1 MMMRSMLWGQPVRRW
16 QDRLRPNFWD
26 LVAFPLLFGLLAM
39 ILVGAGG
46 MTKPFDLGEPQTI
59 SLDPVNLPYYALR
72 TVLRMLIALGVSFL
86 FTLIYAAAAAKSRMA
101 EKILIPILDILQSI
115 PILSFLTITV
125 TGWIAL
131 FPGSLLGPECAAI
144 FAIFTS
150 QAWNMTF
157 SLYQSLRTVPL
168 DLQEAARMYH
178 VGPWGRF
185 WKLELP
191 HAMPQLVWNM
201 MMSVSGGWF
210 FVVAAEAFSV
220 SGQNIALPGV
230 GSYIASAI
238 DQRNLL
244 AVFYAVVM
252 MLIVI
257 LAYDQLFFRPLLSWS
272 NKFKSELEPG
282 LDAGR
287 PWFLTMLQKA
297 GLVRLFRMAFAAT
310 GQTWNRTV
318 GAAFQRG
325 LAMLGSGRPAPMDR
339 ANATPRWVE
348 RAYDIL
354 LLAIAGYVTYRL
366 GAVVHSQIHLPEV
379 GRVFYL
385 GFLTA
390 IRVLVL
396 IAIATV
402 VWVPIGVW
410 IGLRPKLTTVAQPI
424 VQFMAAFPANLF
436 FPIAVVLILRF
447 HANTEV
453 WLSPLMILG
462 TQWYILFNVIAGAS
476 ALPQDFQYVARNLGV
491 SRWVWWR
498 RLIIPAIFPAYIT
511 GALTAAGGSWNAA
524 IVSEWVQWGPTTL
537 TATGI
542 GAYIKVA
549 SNDGDN
555 PRLILGTLV
564 LCVYV
569 ILLNRL
575 FWRRLYD
582 YAAERMRL
590 DDV

>member
-16 QDRLRPNFWD
+16 QESLRPNFWD
-26 LVAFPLLFGLLAM
+26 LAAFPLLFGLLAL
-39 ILVGAGG
+39 IVVGAGG
-46 MTKPFDLGEPQTI
+46 MTKPFDLGEQQVI
-59 SLDPVNLPYYALR
+59 SLDPRNLPYYALR
-72 TVLRMLIALGVSFL
+72 TVLRMFIALGVSFL

-115 PILSFLTITV
+115 PILSFLTLTV

-131 FPGSLLGPECAAI
+131 FPGSTLGPECAAM

-168 DLQEAARMYH
+168 DLQEASRMYH

-185 WKLELP
+185 WLLELP
-191 HAMPQLVWNM
+191 HAMPNLIWNM

-210 FVVAAEAFSV
+210 FVVASEAITV
-220 SGQNIALPGV
+220 SNQTIALPGV
-230 GSYIASAI
+230 GSYIAAAI
-238 DQRNLL
+238 AQRDLV
-244 AVFYAVVM
+244 AVGYAVM
-252 MLIVI
+252 TMLIVI

-272 NKFKSELEPG
+272 TKFNSASDPSLEP
-282 LDAGR
+282 DR

-297 GLVRLFRMAFAAT
+297 GLARAFRLAFKAT
-310 GQTWNRTV
+310 GRAWNQTIGVVAQRIV
-318 GAAFQRG
+318 DVLGLGGSAA
-325 LAMLGSGRPAPMDR
+325 MDR
-339 ANATPRWVE
+339 TAKTPRWVE
-348 RAYDIL
+348 RTYDAVLIVG
-354 LLAIAGYVTYRL
+354 AVYVAYRL
-366 GAVVHSQIHLPEV
+366 ASVIHEHIALGEV
-379 GRVFYL
+379 GQVFYYGL
-385 GFLTA
+385 LTA

-396 IAIATV
+396 IALASI

-410 IGLRPKLTTVAQPI
+410 IGLRPNVTRRAQPI
-424 VQFMAAFPANLF
+424 VQFLAAFPTNLI
-436 FPIAVVLILRF
+436 FPVAVVLILHFR
-447 HANTEV
+447 ANPNI
-453 WLSPLMILG
+453 WLSPLMIFG
-462 TQWYILFNVIAGAS
+462 TQWYILFNVISGAS
-476 ALPQDFQYVARNLGV
+476 SLPRDFQYVAQNLGV

-524 IVSEWVQWGPTTL
+524 ISAEIVQWGDTTL

-542 GAYIKVA
+542 GAYIA
-549 SNDGDN
+549 NANGAGDFA
-555 PRLILGTLV
+555 RVILGTSV
-564 LCVYV
+564 LSIYV
-569 ILLNRL
+569 LLFNRL

>member
-1 MMMRSMLWGQPVRRW
+1 MRTMLWGQPLRRW
-16 QDRLRPNFWD
+16 QDHLRPNFWD
-26 LVAFPLLFGLLAM
+26 VVAFPLLFGLLT
-39 ILVGAGG
+39 LVVVGAGG
-46 MTKPFDLGEPQTI
+46 MNKPFDLGESPAI
-59 SLDPVNLPYYALR
+59 SLDPSHLPYYALR
-72 TVLRMLIALGVSFL
+72 TVLRMFIALGVSFT

-101 EKILIPILDILQSI
+101 ERILIPILDILQSI

-185 WKLELP
+185 WRLELP
-191 HAMPQLVWNM
+191 HAMPSLIWNM

-210 FVVAAEAFSV
+210 FVVASEAFSV
-220 SGQNIALPGV
+220 SGHDIALPGV
-230 GSYIASAI
+230 GSYIAAAI
-238 DQRNLL
+238 DQRDLI
-244 AVFYAVVM
+244 AVGYAVLT

-257 LAYDQLFFRPLLSWS
+257 LGYDQLFFRPLLSWS
-272 NKFKSELEPG
+272 TKFKSELEPG
-282 LDAGR
+282 LEPTR
-287 PWFLTMLQKA
+287 PWFLTMIQKA
-297 GLVRLFRMAFAAT
+297 GLARAFRMSFAAF
-310 GQTWNRTV
+310 GRTWDVTI
-318 GAAFQRG
+318 GAGFRALLG
-325 LAMLGSGRPAPMDR
+325 ALGSGGDTPMDR
-339 ANATPRWVE
+339 RRTAPRWVE
-348 RAYDIL
+348 IVYNAFLICG
-354 LLAIAGYVTYRL
+354 AGYVAYRL
-366 GAVVHSQIHLPEV
+366 AAVVIADIGLPEV
-379 GRVFYL
+379 WHVVYL
-385 GFLTA
+385 GLLTA

-410 IGLRPKLTTVAQPI
+410 IGLRPGITARAQPI
-424 VQFMAAFPANLF
+424 VQFLAAFPANLF
-436 FPIAVVLILRF
+436 FPVAVVLILRF
-447 HANTEV
+447 HANTEI

-476 ALPQDFQYVARNLGV
+476 ALPRDFQYVAQNLGL

-524 IVSEWVQWGPTTL
+524 IVSEWVQWGDTTL

-542 GAYIKVA
+542 GAYIKIA
-549 SNDGDN
+549 SNGGDTA
-555 PRLILGTLV
+555 RLILGTGV
-564 LCVYV
+564 LCIYV

-575 FWRRLYD
+575 FWRKLYD
-582 YAAERMRL
+582 FAAERMRL

>member
-1 MMMRSMLWGQPVRRW
+1 MLWGQPVRRW

-26 LVAFPLLFGLLAM
+26 IVAFPMLFGLLAL
-39 ILVGAGG
+39 IIVGAGG

-59 SLDPVNLPYYALR
+59 SLDPANLPYYALR
-72 TVLRMLIALGVSFL
+72 TVMRMFIALGVSFL

-168 DLQEAARMYH
+168 DLQEASRMYH

-185 WKLELP
+185 WRLELP
-191 HAMPQLVWNM
+191 HAMPNLIWNM

-210 FVVAAEAFSV
+210 FVVASEAFSV
-220 SGQNIALPGV
+220 AGQTIALPGV
-230 GSYIASAI
+230 GSYIATAI
-238 DQRNLL
+238 DQRNLA
-244 AVFYAVVM
+244 AVGYAVSAM
-252 MLIVI
+252 FIVI
-257 LAYDQLFFRPLLSWS
+257 LGYDQLFFRPLLSWS
-272 NKFKSELEPG
+272 NKFKSELDPG
-282 LDAGR
+282 LEPDR

-297 GLVRLFRMAFAAT
+297 GLARAFRLLFKEIALL
-310 GQTWNRTV
+310 WNGTIGTMIRRV
-318 GAAFQRG
+318 
-325 LAMLGSGRPAPMDR
+325 LDLLGSGRSAPMDR
-339 ANATPRWVE
+339 PRSIPRWVE
-348 RAYDIL
+348 RGYDCL

-366 GAVVHSQIHLPEV
+366 GSVVESSLKLAEV
-379 GRVFYL
+379 AHVFYL
-385 GFLTA
+385 GLLTA
-390 IRVLVL
+390 IRVMVL

-410 IGLRPKLTTVAQPI
+410 IGLRPAVTSRAQPI
-424 VQFMAAFPANLF
+424 VQFLAAFPANLF
-436 FPIAVVLILRF
+436 FPVAVVLILRF
-447 HANTEV
+447 HANSEI

-476 ALPQDFQYVARNLGV
+476 SLPRDFQYVAQNLGV

-524 IVSEWVQWGPTTL
+524 IVAEWVQWGPTTL

-542 GAYIKVA
+542 GAYIKEA

-555 PRLILGTLV
+555 ARLILGTGV
-564 LCVYV
+564 LCIFV

-575 FWRRLYD
+575 VWRRLYD

>member
-1 MMMRSMLWGQPVRRW
+1 M
-16 QDRLRPNFWD
+16 
-26 LVAFPLLFGLLAM
+26 LFGLLTL
-39 ILVGAGG
+39 IVVGAGG
-46 MTKPFDLGEPQTI
+46 MTKPFDLGAPLTI
-59 SLDPVNLPYYALR
+59 SLDGANLPYYALR
-72 TVLRMLIALGVSFL
+72 TVLRMFIALGVSFL

-185 WKLELP
+185 WRLELP
-191 HAMPQLVWNM
+191 HAMPNLIWNM

-210 FVVAAEAFSV
+210 FVVASEAFSV
-220 SGQNIALPGV
+220 SGQNIELPGI
-230 GSYIASAI
+230 GSYIATAI
-238 DQRNLL
+238 DQRNLP
-244 AVFYAVVM
+244 AVGYAVVTM
-252 MLIVI
+252 FIVI
-257 LAYDQLFFRPLLSWS
+257 LGYDQLLFRPLLSWS
-272 NKFKSELEPG
+272 NKFKPELEPG
-282 LDAGR
+282 LEADR

-297 GLVRLFRMAFAAT
+297 GLVQGFRLLFAES
-310 GQTWNRTV
+310 GRLWNRTV
-318 GAAFQRG
+318 GIAFHRLLKAIG
-325 LAMLGSGRPAPMDR
+325 ARDGVPMDR
-339 ANATPRWVE
+339 ARSMPRWVE
-348 RAYDIL
+348 RAYDL
-354 LLAIAGYVTYRL
+354 LLAAIAVYVTYRL
-366 GAVVHSQIHLPEV
+366 GSVVESQLVLPEV
-379 GRVFYL
+379 GRVFLL
-385 GFLTA
+385 GLATA
-390 IRVLVL
+390 VRVMVL
-396 IAIATV
+396 IAIATC

-410 IGLRPKLTTVAQPI
+410 IGLRPGLTRRAQPI

-436 FPIAVVLILRF
+436 FPVAVVLILKFR
-447 HANTEV
+447 ANTEV

-476 ALPQDFQYVARNLGV
+476 SLPRDFQYVARNLGV

-542 GAYIKVA
+542 GAYIKMA

-555 PRLILGTLV
+555 ARLILGTGV
-564 LCVYV
+564 LCIYV

-582 YAAERMRL
+582 HAAERMRL

>member
-1 MMMRSMLWGQPVRRW
+1 MRSMLWGLPVRSW

-26 LVAFPLLFGLLAM
+26 VVAFPLLFGILAM
-39 ILVGAGG
+39 IVVGAGG
-46 MTKPFDLGEPQTI
+46 MTKPFDLGAPQTI
-59 SLDPVNLPYYALR
+59 SLDPLNLPYYALR
-72 TVLRMLIALGVSFL
+72 TVLRMFIALGVSFV
-86 FTLIYAAAAAKSRMA
+86 FTLVYAAAAAKSRMA
-101 EKILIPILDILQSI
+101 EKILIPVLDILQSI

-168 DLQEAARMYH
+168 DLQEASRMYH
-178 VGPWGRF
+178 LGPWGRF
-185 WKLELP
+185 WRLELP
-191 HAMPQLVWNM
+191 HAMPNLIWNM

-210 FVVAAEAFSV
+210 FVVASEAFSV
-220 SGQNIALPGV
+220 DGQDIALPGV
-230 GSYIASAI
+230 GSYIAAAI
-238 DQRNLL
+238 DQRNLA
-244 AVFYAVVM
+244 AVGYAVAVM
-252 MLIVI
+252 FVVI
-257 LAYDQLFFRPLLSWS
+257 LGYDQLLFRPLISWS
-272 NKFKSELEPG
+272 AKFRSELEPG
-282 LDAGR
+282 LESNR

-297 GLVRLFRMAFAAT
+297 GLARAFRMGFHAA
-310 GQTWNRTV
+310 GQGWNQTV
-318 GAAFQRG
+318 GRTAVRALQ
-325 LAMLGSGRPAPMDR
+325 LVGSGFSAPMDHPR
-339 ANATPRWVE
+339 TAPRWIE
-348 RAYDIL
+348 RAYDVL
-354 LLAIAGYVTYRL
+354 LLLIALYVTYRL
-366 GAVVHSQIHLPEV
+366 GSVVVSHLKLGEIEH
-379 GRVFYL
+379 VFFL
-385 GFLTA
+385 GLVTA

-396 IAIATV
+396 IALATII
-402 VWVPIGVW
+402 WVPIGVW
-410 IGLRPKLTTVAQPI
+410 IGLRPGLTARAQPI

-436 FPIAVVLILRF
+436 FPVAVVLILRF
-447 HANTEV
+447 HANTEI

-476 ALPQDFQYVARNLGV
+476 SLPRDFQYVAQNLGV

-498 RLIIPAIFPAYIT
+498 RLIIPGIFPAYIT

-524 IVSEWVQWGPTTL
+524 IVSEWVQWGPNTL

-549 SNDGDN
+549 SNDGDTA
-555 PRLILGTLV
+555 RLVLGTAV
-564 LCVYV
+564 LCLYV

-575 FWRRLYD
+575 LWRRLYN

>member
-26 LVAFPLLFGLLAM
+26 LVAFPLLFGLLAL
-39 ILVGAGG
+39 IVVGAGG

-59 SLDPVNLPYYALR
+59 SLDPRNLPYYALR
-72 TVLRMLIALGVSFL
+72 TVMRMLIALAVSFL

-185 WKLELP
+185 WRLELP
-191 HAMPQLVWNM
+191 HAMPNLVWNM

-220 SGQNIALPGV
+220 AGQNITLPGV
-230 GSYIASAI
+230 GSYIATAI

-244 AVFYAVVM
+244 AVGYAVVM

-272 NKFKSELEPG
+272 NKFKPEHEPG
-282 LDAGR
+282 IDAGR

-297 GLVRLFRMAFAAT
+297 GLVRLFRIGFAAG
-310 GQTWNRTV
+310 GQIWDQTI
-318 GAAFQRG
+318 GAAFKRG
-325 LAMLGSGRPAPMDR
+325 LGALGVGRGAAMDR
-339 ANATPRWVE
+339 VSSTPRWVE
-348 RAYDIL
+348 RAYDGL
-354 LLAIAGYVTYRL
+354 LLLVAGYVVYRL
-366 GAVVHSQIHLPEV
+366 GSVVEARLTFHEV
-379 GRVFYL
+379 LRVFYL

-396 IAIATV
+396 IALATA

-410 IGLRPKLTTVAQPI
+410 IGLRPKLTRRAQPI
-424 VQFMAAFPANLF
+424 VQFLAAFPANLF
-436 FPIAVVLILRF
+436 FPIAVALILRF
-447 HANTEV
+447 NANPEI

-462 TQWYILFNVIAGAS
+462 TQWYILFNVIAGAAS
-476 ALPQDFQYVARNLGV
+476 LPQDFQYVARNLGV

-524 IVSEWVQWGPTTL
+524 IVSEWVQWGATTL

-542 GAYIKVA
+542 GAYIKEA

-555 PRLILGTLV
+555 ARLILGTLV